1 MRRDLHH
8 RAVDGTEHRLDDGH
22 GKDPDAMAYGMVV
35 VGTDGSDSALG
46 AVERAAE
53 IAEGSGPLVLV
64 VCACSAMTRREQ
76 AVAVAQLGDSRFDQ
90 VIGEEAAE
98 AALATACKRAQDSGA
113 TRVEPRLVEGDA
125 VHVLLQIA
133 EERAADLIVVGNRG
147 INTRL
152 GRILGSVPSVVS
164 QRSPCDVLIVH
175 TVEGGKG
182 D

>member
-8 RAVDGTEHRLDDGH
+8 RAVDGTERPSTTPTGRTQT
-22 GKDPDAMAYGMVV
+22 PWP
-35 VGTDGSDSALG
+35 TDIGASG
-46 AVERAAE
+46 CAVERAAE
-53 IAEGSGPLVLV
+53 IAEASGALVLV
-64 VCACSAMTRREQ
+64 VCAYSAMTRREQ
-76 AVAVAQLGDSRFDQ
+76 AVAAAQLGDTRFDQ

-98 AALATACKRAQDSGA
+98 AALAACKRAQDSGA

-125 VHVLLQIA
+125 VHVLLQVA

-182 D
+182 V